1 MRITRKRVR
10 LEFTAITT
18 DGVRHWNLD
27 KRLLALR
34 LTIESRIGPDG
45 VAVFDTWL
53 RATTESPDLSVGERK
68 VSRERTNKRKS
79 PGR

>member
-1 MRITRKRVR
+1 MKITRKRVR
-10 LEFTAITT
+10 LEFTVITT

-53 RATTESPDLSVGERK
+53 RATTESPDLSVREKK
-68 VSRERTNKRKS
+68 VTDDRRIKRKS
-79 PGR
+79 SSR